1 MPRDEEWLDDE
12 FEQRVKQQCQRIRKS
27 RAEDEGSLWRYL
39 GLLGMVGWSVV
50 VPMALGALLGFW
62 IDTQWETDDSWTLG
76 LLVIGLAMGCFNA
89 WRAIT
94 RERN

>member
-27 RAEDEGSLWRYL
+27 RTEDEGSLWRYL